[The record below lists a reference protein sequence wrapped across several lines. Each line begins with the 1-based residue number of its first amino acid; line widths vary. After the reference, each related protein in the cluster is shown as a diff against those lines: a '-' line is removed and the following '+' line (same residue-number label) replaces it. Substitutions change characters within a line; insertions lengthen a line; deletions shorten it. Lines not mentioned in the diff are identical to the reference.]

1 MRRISSSFNN
11 DQRTKTTTQNNNT
24 RIMIITIQVVVI
36 LAATIIHSP
45 VPTNAFVPIKTQTT
59 QTQLIRGDIFTTRRG
74 AVYSNNNVNDNNKDR
89 LSVPVSPLDDE
100 PIDSTLSSSSS
111 STSGQQQIE
120 FLFNDNDSSVANLAD
135 ITPPSMMEESSASAS
150 ASVGVS
156 SDSDSSSTNPIIIES
171 LNNNNIKNESLMAV
185 LTASVKAAAEAEA
198 SLSPE
203 LVEQL
208 DELAIV
214 ATNATLL
221 AQQQQQQQNTN
232 NINIDDSNDEIMII
246 PSPPPEIIATI
257 TTATVGVVD
266 PNNQP
271 QQPPKVVVEELFPA
285 LIFNEDDDTNIIAP
299 SDSVSV
305 SVVTKDTV
313 DGDNTNTKMTKEEE
327 EMILITPS
335 VMKILKFAIPAIGVW
350 LCGPLL
356 SLIDTSAV
364 GILSGTVQQAAL
376 NPAVAVTDYAALLIA
391 FLYTGTTNMVASA
404 QESDRGTNDKP
415 KTAKMMIGAMQMSTY
430 VGVGL
435 GSILFIFAR
444 PLLTAIIG
452 NDSIS
457 PAVFAA
463 AMKYVRIRSLGMP
476 AAAIIGS
483 TQAAC
488 LGMQD
493 IKSPL
498 YVLAAA
504 AVVNFLCDACLV
516 GHSHPLLGGAAGA
529 AWATVLSQYAAV
541 TFFMR
546 WLRNKPKPKKKQST
560 TITTN
565 DNDNEEPPQTEVMN
579 LSNAILEI
587 TSKSKVVEGK
597 GRRQSLRNVMES
609 IKLKGR
615 SSSRSNNDVRTTT
628 TTGSKNNSSSKK
640 KSESFSA
647 RGFLNNRF
655 HPKDLFK
662 LPNKETRKEFSPYVL
677 PVTSTQVGR
686 ISGYVAM
693 AHVVAS
699 SLGTVSMAAQQVIVS
714 IFYCLCPIADSLS
727 LTAQSFVPKISDK
740 APSRE
745 KSIALRKVLINFLK
759 AGAVFGGAMMAA
771 VSTIPLLS
779 GFFTSD
785 QAVISL
791 VNSVV
796 PLLLVF
802 FGVHGFVCGTE
813 GMLLGQKDLGYLG
826 KMYAAFFAIVP
837 YLMLK
842 VKRKAL
848 AGTHAVGLTSV
859 WTVFIGYQLVRCVF
873 WLARSL
879 ILQRRTDTEA
889 KLAANNDMLAP

>member
-1 MRRISSSFNN
+1 MRRISSFNN
-11 DQRTKTTTQNNNT
+11 EQRKTTTTTTQNNNNINN
-24 RIMIITIQVVVI
+24 RIMWTTIQVVVI
-36 LAATIIHSP
+36 IAATIIHSAT
-45 VPTNAFVPIKTQTT
+45 VTNAFVPIKTQTT
-59 QTQLIRGDIFTTRRG
+59 HTQTQTICGDIFNTRRG
-74 AVYSNNNVNDNNKDR
+74 AVYSNNNVNGNNNSNIDR
-89 LSVPVSPLDDE
+89 LSVPVSPSDDE
-100 PIDSTLSSSSS
+100 PIDPTSSSS
-111 STSGQQQIE
+111 STSGQQIE
-120 FLFNDNDSSVANLAD
+120 FLFNDDDDDSVANLSD
-135 ITPPSMMEESSASAS
+135 IAPPIEEPVEGSGSSN
-150 ASVGVS
+150 
-156 SDSDSSSTNPIIIES
+156 TNTIVIES
-171 LNNNNIKNESLMAV
+171 LNNDNIKNESLMAV
-185 LTASVKAAAEAEA
+185 LTASVEAAAEAEA

-214 ATNATLL
+214 ATNATL
-221 AQQQQQQQNTN
+221 AQQQQNTN
-232 NINIDDSNDEIMII
+232 NNKINIDDSNDEITII

-257 TTATVGVVD
+257 TATTTAVVVD
-266 PNNQP
+266 PTQP
-271 QQPPKVVVEELFPA
+271 QPPQVVEELFTPSSIVPG
-285 LIFNEDDDTNIIAP
+285 L
-299 SDSVSV
+299 SDSKSV
-305 SVVTKDTV
+305 VVTKD
-313 DGDNTNTKMTKEEE
+313 DDNTKMTKEEE
-327 EMILITPS
+327 EMHLITPS

-364 GILSGTVQQAAL
+364 GILSGTTQQAAL

-516 GHSHPLLGGAAGA
+516 GHSNPLLGGAAGA

-546 WLRNKPKPKKKQST
+546 WLRNKPKPKKL
-560 TITTN
+560 TIT
-565 DNDNEEPPQTEVMN
+565 NDNEEPPQAEVMN

-587 TSKSKVVEGK
+587 TSKSKVEEGK
-597 GRRQSLRNVMES
+597 GRRQSLRNVMDS

-615 SSSRSNNDVRTTT
+615 SSGRSNGLRTTT
-628 TTGSKNNSSSKK
+628 ESKNTASSK

-727 LTAQSFVPKISDK
+727 LTAQSFVPKLSDK

-745 KSIALRKVLINFLK
+745 KAIALRKVLINFLK
-759 AGAVFGGAMMAA
+759 AGAVFGGTMMAA

-859 WTVFIGYQLVRCVF
+859 WTVFIGYQLVRCVL

-889 KLAANNDMLAP
+889 KLAANDDMLAP

>member
-1 MRRISSSFNN
+1 ML
-11 DQRTKTTTQNNNT
+11 
-24 RIMIITIQVVVI
+24 ITIIQVAVI
-36 LAATIIHSP
+36 LAATIIHSAP
-45 VPTNAFVPIKTQTT
+45 VTNAFVPIKTQTT
-59 QTQLIRGDIFTTRRG
+59 IYTQTQTIRGDIFNTRRG
-74 AVYSNNNVNDNNKDR
+74 AVYSNNNVNGNNNNSNNNVDDR
-89 LSVPVSPLDDE
+89 LSVPVSPLDDDE
-100 PIDSTLSSSSS
+100 PIDSTVSTSS
-111 STSGQQQIE
+111 STSTSGQQIE
-120 FLFNDNDSSVANLAD
+120 FLFNDIDDDSVAN
-135 ITPPSMMEESSASAS
+135 ISEMTPPIEEEYASNID
-150 ASVGVS
+150 G
-156 SDSDSSSTNPIIIES
+156 SSSSNTIMIES
-171 LNNNNIKNESLMAV
+171 LNNDNIKNESLMAV
-185 LTASVKAAAEAEA
+185 LTASVEAAAEAEA

-208 DELAIV
+208 DEVAIV
-214 ATNATLL
+214 ATNATFLEQQQQ
-221 AQQQQQQQNTN
+221 QQQQQQQNTN
-232 NINIDDSNDEIMII
+232 NNKISINDDSNDEIMII

-257 TTATVGVVD
+257 TASTTAVVVGD
-266 PNNQP
+266 QTQP
-271 QQPPKVVVEELFPA
+271 IPPKVVEELFTPSS
-285 LIFNEDDDTNIIAP
+285 IVTGPSDSKSVVTEDDD
-299 SDSVSV
+299 
-305 SVVTKDTV
+305 
-313 DGDNTNTKMTKEEE
+313 NTKMTKEEE
-327 EMILITPS
+327 EMSLITPS

-364 GILSGTVQQAAL
+364 GILSGTTQQAAL

-404 QESDRGTNDKP
+404 QESDRGTSDKP

-516 GHSHPLLGGAAGA
+516 GSSNPLLGGAAGA

-546 WLRNKPKPKKKQST
+546 WLRNKPKPKKST
-560 TITTN
+560 IIAH
-565 DNDNEEPPQTEVMN
+565 DNEEPPQAEVIN

-587 TSKSKVVEGK
+587 TSKSKVEEGK

-615 SSSRSNNDVRTTT
+615 SSRRSNDVRTTAT
-628 TTGSKNNSSSKK
+628 ESKNKSSSK

-662 LPNKETRKEFSPYVL
+662 LPNKETRTEFSPYVL

-745 KSIALRKVLINFLK
+745 KAIALRKVLINFLK
-759 AGAVFGGAMMAA
+759 AGAVFGGTMMAA
-771 VSTIPLLS
+771 VSTIPLVS

-848 AGTHAVGLTSV
+848 AGTDAVGLTSV
-859 WTVFIGYQLVRCVF
+859 WTVFIGYQLVRCVL

-879 ILQRRTDTEA
+879 ILQRRTDAEA

>member
-1 MRRISSSFNN
+1 MRRIPSFNN
-11 DQRTKTTTQNNNT
+11 DHRTTTTMQNNNDNNHH
-24 RIMIITIQVVVI
+24 RIMLITIIQVAVI
-36 LAATIIHSP
+36 LAATIIHSAP
-45 VPTNAFVPIKTQTT
+45 VTNAFVPIKTQTT
-59 QTQLIRGDIFTTRRG
+59 THTQTQTQTIRGDIFNTRRG
-74 AVYSNNNVNDNNKDR
+74 AVYSNNNVNGNNNNSNNHVDR
-89 LSVPVSPLDDE
+89 LSVPVTPLDDE
-100 PIDSTLSSSSS
+100 PIDSTVSTSSS
-111 STSGQQQIE
+111 STSGQQIE
-120 FLFNDNDSSVANLAD
+120 FLLNDIDDDSVANLSD
-135 ITPPSMMEESSASAS
+135 MTPPIEEESASNIDGS
-150 ASVGVS
+150 GS
-156 SDSDSSSTNPIIIES
+156 SNTIMIES
-171 LNNNNIKNESLMAV
+171 LNNDNIKNESLMAV
-185 LTASVKAAAEAEA
+185 LTASVEAAAEAEA

-208 DELAIV
+208 DEVAIV
-214 ATNATLL
+214 ATNATFLE
-221 AQQQQQQQNTN
+221 QQQQQQQQQEQNTN
-232 NINIDDSNDEIMII
+232 NNKISIDDDSNDEIMII

-257 TTATVGVVD
+257 TASTTAVVVGD
-266 PNNQP
+266 QTQP
-271 QQPPKVVVEELFPA
+271 IPPKVVEELFTPSS
-285 LIFNEDDDTNIIAP
+285 IVTGPSDSKSVVTEDDD
-299 SDSVSV
+299 
-305 SVVTKDTV
+305 
-313 DGDNTNTKMTKEEE
+313 NTKMTKEEE
-327 EMILITPS
+327 EMSLITPS

-364 GILSGTVQQAAL
+364 GILSGTTQQAAL

-404 QESDRGTNDKP
+404 QESDRGTSDKP

-516 GHSHPLLGGAAGA
+516 GSSNPLLGGAAGA

-546 WLRNKPKPKKKQST
+546 WLRNKPKPKKST
-560 TITTN
+560 IITN
-565 DNDNEEPPQTEVMN
+565 DNEGPPQAEVMN

-587 TSKSKVVEGK
+587 TSKSKVEEGK

-615 SSSRSNNDVRTTT
+615 SSRRSNDVRTTAT
-628 TTGSKNNSSSKK
+628 ESKNKSSSK

-662 LPNKETRKEFSPYVL
+662 LPNKETRTEFSPYVL

-745 KSIALRKVLINFLK
+745 KAIALRKVLINFLK
-759 AGAVFGGAMMAA
+759 AGAVFGGTMMAA
-771 VSTIPLLS
+771 VSTIPLVS

-848 AGTHAVGLTSV
+848 AGTDAVGLTSV
-859 WTVFIGYQLVRCVF
+859 WTVFIGYQLVRCVL

-879 ILQRRTDTEA
+879 ILQRRTDAEA
-889 KLAANNDMLAP
+889 KLAANNDILAP

>member
-1 MRRISSSFNN
+1 ML
-11 DQRTKTTTQNNNT
+11 
-24 RIMIITIQVVVI
+24 ITIIQVAVI
-36 LAATIIHSP
+36 LAATIIHSAP
-45 VPTNAFVPIKTQTT
+45 VTNAFVPIKTQTT
-59 QTQLIRGDIFTTRRG
+59 IYTQTQTIRGDIFNTRRG
-74 AVYSNNNVNDNNKDR
+74 AVYSNNNVNGNNNNSNNNVDDR
-89 LSVPVSPLDDE
+89 LSVPVSPLDDDE
-100 PIDSTLSSSSS
+100 PIDSTVSTSSS
-111 STSGQQQIE
+111 STSGQQIE
-120 FLFNDNDSSVANLAD
+120 FLFNDIDDDSVANLSD
-135 ITPPSMMEESSASAS
+135 MTPPIEEEESASNIDGS
-150 ASVGVS
+150 GS
-156 SDSDSSSTNPIIIES
+156 SNTIMIES
-171 LNNNNIKNESLMAV
+171 LNNDNIKNESLMAV
-185 LTASVKAAAEAEA
+185 LTASVEAAAEAEA

-208 DELAIV
+208 DEVAIV
-214 ATNATLL
+214 ATNATFLEQ
-221 AQQQQQQQNTN
+221 QQQQQQQNTN
-232 NINIDDSNDEIMII
+232 NNKISIDDDSNDEIMII

-257 TTATVGVVD
+257 TASTTAVVVGD
-266 PNNQP
+266 QTQP
-271 QQPPKVVVEELFPA
+271 IPPKVVEELFTPSS
-285 LIFNEDDDTNIIAP
+285 IVTGPSDSKSVVTEDDD
-299 SDSVSV
+299 
-305 SVVTKDTV
+305 
-313 DGDNTNTKMTKEEE
+313 NTKMTKEEE
-327 EMILITPS
+327 EMSLITPS

-364 GILSGTVQQAAL
+364 GILSGTTQQAAL

-404 QESDRGTNDKP
+404 QESDRGTSDKP

-516 GHSHPLLGGAAGA
+516 GSSNPLLGGAAGA

-546 WLRNKPKPKKKQST
+546 WLRNKPKPKKST
-560 TITTN
+560 IITN
-565 DNDNEEPPQTEVMN
+565 DNEGPPQAEVIN

-587 TSKSKVVEGK
+587 TSKSKVEEGK

-615 SSSRSNNDVRTTT
+615 SSRRSNDVRTTAAE
-628 TTGSKNNSSSKK
+628 SKNKSSSK

-662 LPNKETRKEFSPYVL
+662 LPNKETRTEFSPYVL

-745 KSIALRKVLINFLK
+745 KAIALRKVLINFLK
-759 AGAVFGGAMMAA
+759 AGAVFGGTMMAA
-771 VSTIPLLS
+771 VSTIPLVS

-848 AGTHAVGLTSV
+848 AGTDAVGLTSV
-859 WTVFIGYQLVRCVF
+859 WTVFIGYQLVRCVL

-879 ILQRRTDTEA
+879 ILQRRTDAEA

>member
-1 MRRISSSFNN
+1 ML
-11 DQRTKTTTQNNNT
+11 
-24 RIMIITIQVVVI
+24 ITIIQVAVI
-36 LAATIIHSP
+36 LAATIIHSAP
-45 VPTNAFVPIKTQTT
+45 VTNAFVPIKTQTT
-59 QTQLIRGDIFTTRRG
+59 THTQTQTQTIRGDIFNTRRG
-74 AVYSNNNVNDNNKDR
+74 AVYSNNNVNGNNNNSNNNVDDR

-100 PIDSTLSSSSS
+100 PIDSTVSTSSS
-111 STSGQQQIE
+111 STSGQQIE
-120 FLFNDNDSSVANLAD
+120 FLFNDIDDDSVANLSD
-135 ITPPSMMEESSASAS
+135 MTPPIEEESASNIDGS
-150 ASVGVS
+150 GS
-156 SDSDSSSTNPIIIES
+156 SNTIMIES
-171 LNNNNIKNESLMAV
+171 LNNDNIKNESLMAV
-185 LTASVKAAAEAEA
+185 LTASVEAAAEAEA

-208 DELAIV
+208 DEVAIV
-214 ATNATLL
+214 ATNATFLEQQQ
-221 AQQQQQQQNTN
+221 QQQQQQQNTN
-232 NINIDDSNDEIMII
+232 NNKISIDDDSNDEIMII

-257 TTATVGVVD
+257 TASTTAVVVGD
-266 PNNQP
+266 QTQP
-271 QQPPKVVVEELFPA
+271 IPPKVVEELFTPSS
-285 LIFNEDDDTNIIAP
+285 IVTGPSDSKSVVTEDDD
-299 SDSVSV
+299 
-305 SVVTKDTV
+305 
-313 DGDNTNTKMTKEEE
+313 NTKMTKEEE
-327 EMILITPS
+327 EMSLITPS

-364 GILSGTVQQAAL
+364 GILSGTTQQAAL

-404 QESDRGTNDKP
+404 QESDRGTSDKP

-516 GHSHPLLGGAAGA
+516 GSSNPLLGGAAGA

-546 WLRNKPKPKKKQST
+546 WLRNKPKPKKST
-560 TITTN
+560 IITN
-565 DNDNEEPPQTEVMN
+565 DNEGPPQAEVIN

-587 TSKSKVVEGK
+587 TSKSKVEEGK

-615 SSSRSNNDVRTTT
+615 SSRRSNDVRTTAT
-628 TTGSKNNSSSKK
+628 ESKNKSSSK

-662 LPNKETRKEFSPYVL
+662 LPNKETRTEFSPYVL

-745 KSIALRKVLINFLK
+745 KAIALRKVLINFLK
-759 AGAVFGGAMMAA
+759 AGAVFGGTMMAA
-771 VSTIPLLS
+771 VSTIPLVS

-848 AGTHAVGLTSV
+848 AGTDAVGLTSV
-859 WTVFIGYQLVRCVF
+859 WTVFIGYQLVRCVL

-879 ILQRRTDTEA
+879 ILQRRTDAEA

>member
-1 MRRISSSFNN
+1 ML
-11 DQRTKTTTQNNNT
+11 
-24 RIMIITIQVVVI
+24 ITIIQVAVI
-36 LAATIIHSP
+36 LAATIIHSAP
-45 VPTNAFVPIKTQTT
+45 VTNAFVPIKTQTT
-59 QTQLIRGDIFTTRRG
+59 IYTQTQTIRGDIFNTRRG
-74 AVYSNNNVNDNNKDR
+74 AVYSNNNVNGNNNNSNNNVDDR

-100 PIDSTLSSSSS
+100 PIDSTVSTSSS
-111 STSGQQQIE
+111 STSGQQIE
-120 FLFNDNDSSVANLAD
+120 FLFNDIDDDSVANLSD
-135 ITPPSMMEESSASAS
+135 TMTPPIEEESASNND
-150 ASVGVS
+150 GP
-156 SDSDSSSTNPIIIES
+156 DSSNTIMIES
-171 LNNNNIKNESLMAV
+171 LNNDNIKNESLMAV
-185 LTASVKAAAEAEA
+185 LTASVEAAAEAEA

-208 DELAIV
+208 DEVAIV
-214 ATNATLL
+214 ATNATFLEQQQ
-221 AQQQQQQQNTN
+221 QQQQQQQNTN
-232 NINIDDSNDEIMII
+232 NNKISIDDDSNNEIMII

-257 TTATVGVVD
+257 TASTTAVVVGD
-266 PNNQP
+266 QTQP
-271 QQPPKVVVEELFPA
+271 IPPKVVEELFTPSS
-285 LIFNEDDDTNIIAP
+285 IVTGSSDSKSVVVTEDDD
-299 SDSVSV
+299 
-305 SVVTKDTV
+305 
-313 DGDNTNTKMTKEEE
+313 NTKMTKEEE
-327 EMILITPS
+327 EMSLITPS

-364 GILSGTVQQAAL
+364 GILSGTTQQAAL

-404 QESDRGTNDKP
+404 QESDRGTSDKP

-516 GHSHPLLGGAAGA
+516 GSSNPLLGGAAGA

-546 WLRNKPKPKKKQST
+546 WLRNKPKPKKST
-560 TITTN
+560 IITH
-565 DNDNEEPPQTEVMN
+565 DNEGPPQAEVIN

-587 TSKSKVVEGK
+587 TSKSKVEEGK

-615 SSSRSNNDVRTTT
+615 SSRRSNDVRTTAT
-628 TTGSKNNSSSKK
+628 ESKNKSSSK

-662 LPNKETRKEFSPYVL
+662 LPNKETRTEFSPYVL

-745 KSIALRKVLINFLK
+745 KAIALRKVLINFLK
-759 AGAVFGGAMMAA
+759 AGAVFGGTMMAA
-771 VSTIPLLS
+771 VSTIPLVS

-848 AGTHAVGLTSV
+848 AGTDAVGLTSV
-859 WTVFIGYQLVRCVF
+859 WTVFIGYQLVRCVL

-879 ILQRRTDTEA
+879 ILQRRTDAEA

>member
-1 MRRISSSFNN
+1 M
-11 DQRTKTTTQNNNT
+11 QNNNNH
-24 RIMIITIQVVVI
+24 RIMLITIIQVAVI
-36 LAATIIHSP
+36 LAATIIHSAP
-45 VPTNAFVPIKTQTT
+45 VTNAFVPIKTQTT
-59 QTQLIRGDIFTTRRG
+59 THTQTQTIRGDILNTRRG
-74 AVYSNNNVNDNNKDR
+74 AVYSNNNVNGNNNNSNNNVDDR

-100 PIDSTLSSSSS
+100 PIDSTVSTSS
-111 STSGQQQIE
+111 STSGQQIE
-120 FLFNDNDSSVANLAD
+120 FLFNDIDDDSVANLSD
-135 ITPPSMMEESSASAS
+135 MTPPIEEESASNID
-150 ASVGVS
+150 GP
-156 SDSDSSSTNPIIIES
+156 DSSNTIMIES
-171 LNNNNIKNESLMAV
+171 LNNDNIKNESLMAV
-185 LTASVKAAAEAEA
+185 LTASVEAAAEAEA

-208 DELAIV
+208 DEVAI
-214 ATNATLL
+214 
-221 AQQQQQQQNTN
+221 
-232 NINIDDSNDEIMII
+232 
-246 PSPPPEIIATI
+246 
-257 TTATVGVVD
+257 
-266 PNNQP
+266 
-271 QQPPKVVVEELFPA
+271 VVEELFTPSS
-285 LIFNEDDDTNIIAP
+285 IVTGSSDSKSVVVTEDDD
-299 SDSVSV
+299 
-305 SVVTKDTV
+305 
-313 DGDNTNTKMTKEEE
+313 NTKMTKEEE
-327 EMILITPS
+327 EMSLITPS

-364 GILSGTVQQAAL
+364 GILSGTTQQAAL

-404 QESDRGTNDKP
+404 QESDRGTSDKP

-452 NDSIS
+452 NYSIS

-516 GHSHPLLGGAAGA
+516 GSSNPLLGGAAGA

-546 WLRNKPKPKKKQST
+546 WLRNKPKPKKST
-560 TITTN
+560 IITN
-565 DNDNEEPPQTEVMN
+565 DTEGPPQAEVIN

-587 TSKSKVVEGK
+587 TSKSKVEEGK

-615 SSSRSNNDVRTTT
+615 SSRRSNDVRTTAT
-628 TTGSKNNSSSKK
+628 ESKNKFSSK

-662 LPNKETRKEFSPYVL
+662 LPNKETRTEFSPYVL

-745 KSIALRKVLINFLK
+745 KAIALRKVLINFLK
-759 AGAVFGGAMMAA
+759 AGAVFGGTMMAA
-771 VSTIPLLS
+771 VSTIPLVS

-848 AGTHAVGLTSV
+848 AGTDAVGLTSV
-859 WTVFIGYQLVRCVF
+859 WTVFIGYQLVRCVL
-873 WLARSL
+873 WLARSIL
-879 ILQRRTDTEA
+879 LQRRTDAEA

>member
-1 MRRISSSFNN
+1 ML
-11 DQRTKTTTQNNNT
+11 
-24 RIMIITIQVVVI
+24 ITIIQVAVI
-36 LAATIIHSP
+36 LAATIIHSAP
-45 VPTNAFVPIKTQTT
+45 VTNAFVPIKTQTT
-59 QTQLIRGDIFTTRRG
+59 THTQTQTQTIRGDIFNTRRG
-74 AVYSNNNVNDNNKDR
+74 AVYSNNNVNGNNNNNSNNNVDDR

-100 PIDSTLSSSSS
+100 PIDSTVSTSS
-111 STSGQQQIE
+111 STSGQQIE
-120 FLFNDNDSSVANLAD
+120 FLFNDIDDDSVANLSD
-135 ITPPSMMEESSASAS
+135 MTPPIEEESASNIDGS
-150 ASVGVS
+150 GS
-156 SDSDSSSTNPIIIES
+156 SNTIMIES
-171 LNNNNIKNESLMAV
+171 LNNDNIKNESLMAV
-185 LTASVKAAAEAEA
+185 LTASVEAAAEAEA

-208 DELAIV
+208 DEVAIV
-214 ATNATLL
+214 ATNATFLEQQQ
-221 AQQQQQQQNTN
+221 QQQQQQQNTN
-232 NINIDDSNDEIMII
+232 NNKISIDDDSNDEIMII

-257 TTATVGVVD
+257 TASTTAVVVGD
-266 PNNQP
+266 QTQP
-271 QQPPKVVVEELFPA
+271 IPPKVVEELFTPSS
-285 LIFNEDDDTNIIAP
+285 IVTGSSDSKSVVVTEDDD
-299 SDSVSV
+299 
-305 SVVTKDTV
+305 
-313 DGDNTNTKMTKEEE
+313 NTKMTKEEE
-327 EMILITPS
+327 EMSLITPS

-364 GILSGTVQQAAL
+364 GILSGTTQQAAL

-404 QESDRGTNDKP
+404 QESDRGTSDKP

-516 GHSHPLLGGAAGA
+516 GSSNPLLGGAAGA

-546 WLRNKPKPKKKQST
+546 WLRNKPKPKKST
-560 TITTN
+560 IITN
-565 DNDNEEPPQTEVMN
+565 DNEGPPQAEVMN

-587 TSKSKVVEGK
+587 TSKSKVEEGK

-615 SSSRSNNDVRTTT
+615 SSRRSNDVRTTAT
-628 TTGSKNNSSSKK
+628 ESKNKSSSK

-662 LPNKETRKEFSPYVL
+662 LPNKETRTEFSPYVL

-745 KSIALRKVLINFLK
+745 KAIALRKVLINFLK
-759 AGAVFGGAMMAA
+759 AGAVFGGTMMAA
-771 VSTIPLLS
+771 VSTIPLVS

-848 AGTHAVGLTSV
+848 AGTDAVGLTSV
-859 WTVFIGYQLVRCVF
+859 WTVFIGYQLVRCVL

-879 ILQRRTDTEA
+879 ILQRRTDAEA
-889 KLAANNDMLAP
+889 KLAANNDILAP